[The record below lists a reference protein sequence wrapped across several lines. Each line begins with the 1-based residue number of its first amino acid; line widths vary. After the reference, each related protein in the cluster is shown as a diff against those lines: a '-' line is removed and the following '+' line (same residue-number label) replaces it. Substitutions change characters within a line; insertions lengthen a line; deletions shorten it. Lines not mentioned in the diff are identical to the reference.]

1 VGGETRTSIIGLLD
15 TDAQR
20 TAVVRA
26 VAALRSGK
34 IYHDTFEFVGD
45 VRFGAPACVVV
56 GTMDPKGESTV
67 PLVGRITRDHPRTG
81 IIAVCDTT
89 SPSIQQLMHLARA
102 GGDEVMLTSMASLAE
117 LSAAVDRACARRRA
131 VSDWQR
137 IAPHVP
143 TQFHDLFEF
152 CFGSTN
158 GHPSVEALANYLDID
173 RSTLASRLRTA
184 GLPPARTIL
193 SWSRLLSV
201 TETVAE
207 SRMPLE
213 QAALRA
219 GFSSAS
225 RLRAF
230 TQRMV
235 GMGPRALAN
244 VGAEYVFDK
253 LFRVLAGD
261 DSDER
266 PVSDTGSREVGE
278 R

>member
-1 VGGETRTSIIGLLD
+1 
-15 TDAQR
+15 
-20 TAVVRA
+20 
-26 VAALRSGK
+26 
-34 IYHDTFEFVGD
+34 
-45 VRFGAPACVVV
+45 
-56 GTMDPKGESTV
+56 
-67 PLVGRITRDHPRTG
+67 
-81 IIAVCDTT
+81 
-89 SPSIQQLMHLARA
+89 
-102 GGDEVMLTSMASLAE
+102 
-117 LSAAVDRACARRRA
+117 
-131 VSDWQR
+131 
-137 IAPHVP
+137 
-143 TQFHDLFEF
+143 
-152 CFGSTN
+152 
-158 GHPSVEALANYLDID
+158 
-173 RSTLASRLRTA
+173 
-184 GLPPARTIL
+184 
-193 SWSRLLSV
+193 
-201 TETVAE
+201 
-207 SRMPLE
+207 MPLE